1 MYQFYLVCPLV
12 LQQIFAQHS
21 HPTVNIVLYVQFF
34 ISPPLLDMKIS
45 PQQQLKS
52 TKTSLFLKFLIKI
65 CFLPITFEENDGTIR
80 FKWISIKTLAH
91 MFIYCGGFVFCCI
104 FVHFVDTDMI
114 KRISQQN
121 VIESLSISSGSITVV
136 AIIFPLI
143 LGRQFNQTDM
153 SMVWD
158 EKLAFPKQGLRT
170 IFSAVGQNI
179 GTNVGIMG
187 FFLQFDL
194 SWKTLFKIQLIL
206 FLGNFSFSKTEI
218 SPLRVF
224 DKIILQ

>member
-1 MYQFYLVCPLV
+1 M
-12 LQQIFAQHS
+12 
-21 HPTVNIVLYVQFF
+21 
-34 ISPPLLDMKIS
+34 
-45 PQQQLKS
+45 
-52 TKTSLFLKFLIKI
+52 
-65 CFLPITFEENDGTIR
+65 
-80 FKWISIKTLAH
+80 
-91 MFIYCGGFVFCCI
+91 
-104 FVHFVDTDMI
+104 
-114 KRISQQN
+114 
-121 VIESLSISSGSITVV
+121 V

-153 SMVWD
+153 KMVWD
-158 EKLAFPKQGLRT
+158 KKLAFPKQGLRT

-206 FLGNFSFSKTEI
+206 FLGNFSFLKIKI

-224 DKIILQ
+224 DKIVLSVLHLDVEDFP